1 MTESLHDRLPCLQG
15 FTTRPPSPALAAY
28 VQIVNAWCRLGKIE
42 QARAAN
48 ERAKWLLR
56 RIPPQSFT
64 DGTFSMP
71 KEYWEQWLKWA
82 NESGM
87 W

>member
-1 MTESLHDRLPCLQG
+1 
-15 FTTRPPSPALAAY
+15 
-28 VQIVNAWCRLGKIE
+28 V
-42 QARAAN
+42 
-48 ERAKWLLR
+48 LR
-56 RIPPQSFT
+56 RIPPEAFSN
-64 DGTFSMP
+64 GSFSMP